1 VNFVYHRDT
10 EPQRKALR
18 LAGTGLVNPEQER
31 DPLTQQII
39 GAAIE
44 VHKSLGP
51 GLLEA
56 VYEQC
61 LAIELAHRGLD
72 VLRQVNVPIVY
83 RDVTI
88 DAAYRADMLVNGLVV
103 LELKAVE
110 VVLPVHEAQLL
121 SYMRLLNKRIGLLLN
136 FHVPV
141 MTKGIHRRVL

>member
-1 VNFVYHRDT
+1 M
-10 EPQRKALR
+10 
-18 LAGTGLVNPEQER
+18 GLVNPEHER
-31 DPLTQQII
+31 DPLTQRII

-61 LAIELAHRGLD
+61 LAIELVHRGLN

-83 RDVTI
+83 REVTI
-88 DAAYRADMLVNGLVV
+88 DAAYRADMVVDDLVV

-121 SYMRLLNKRIGLLLN
+121 SYMRLLNKRVGLLLN

-141 MTKGIHRRVL
+141 MTKGIYRRVL

>member
-1 VNFVYHRDT
+1 M
-10 EPQRKALR
+10 
-18 LAGTGLVNPEQER
+18 GLVNPEQER

-44 VHKSLGP
+44 VHRSLGP

-61 LAIELAHRGLD
+61 FAIELAHRGLD
-72 VLRQVNVPIVY
+72 VLRQVSVPVVY
-83 RDVTI
+83 RGVSI
-88 DAAYRADMLVNGLVV
+88 EAAYRADMVV
-103 LELKAVE
+103 EGAVVVELKAVE

-121 SYMRLLNKRIGLLLN
+121 SYMRLLNKRVGLLLN

-141 MTKGIHRRVL
+141 MTKGIYRRVL

>member
-1 VNFVYHRDT
+1 M
-10 EPQRKALR
+10 
-18 LAGTGLVNPEQER
+18 GLVNPEHER
-31 DPLTQQII
+31 DPLTQRII

-61 LAIELAHRGLD
+61 LAIELGHRGLN

-83 RDVTI
+83 REVTI
-88 DAAYRADMLVNGLVV
+88 DAAYRADMLVDDLVV

-121 SYMRLLNKRIGLLLN
+121 SYMRLLNKRVGLLLN

-141 MTKGIHRRVL
+141 MTKGIYRRVL

>member
-1 VNFVYHRDT
+1 MSFLHHRDT
-10 EPQRKALR
+10 EAQRKASR
-18 LAGTGLVNPEQER
+18 LAGMGLVNPEHER
-31 DPLTQQII
+31 DPLTQRII

-61 LAIELAHRGLD
+61 LAIELVHRGLN

-83 RDVTI
+83 REVTI
-88 DAAYRADMLVNGLVV
+88 DAAYRADMVVDDLVV

-121 SYMRLLNKRIGLLLN
+121 SYMRLLNKRVGLLLN

-141 MTKGIHRRVL
+141 MTKGIYRRVL